1 MDSRKFSRQATDRFV
16 DIGGV
21 KVHYNEMGQGPA
33 LLCFHGGGPGANAW
47 DKVSAYR
54 RSARHVTFPLFWRL
68 V

>member
-1 MDSRKFSRQATDRFV
+1 
-16 DIGGV
+16 
-21 KVHYNEMGQGPA
+21 MGQGPA